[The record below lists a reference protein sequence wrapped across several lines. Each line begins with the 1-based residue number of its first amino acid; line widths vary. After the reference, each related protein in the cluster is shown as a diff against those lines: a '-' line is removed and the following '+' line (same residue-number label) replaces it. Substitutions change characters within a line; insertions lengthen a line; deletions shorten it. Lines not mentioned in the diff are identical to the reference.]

1 VAVWLL
7 SGRLLF
13 DHENPLHRLVATMTE
28 DIPDL
33 SARIP
38 GAPEPLLALLRALLS
53 KKPDDRPASAREVMR
68 GLRAIPLDPTRWNE
82 ERARAWWRE
91 HVPPLDTHL
100 GDAQSAR
107 SVVVAE

>member
-1 VAVWLL
+1 
-7 SGRLLF
+7 
-13 DHENPLHRLVATMTE
+13 MTE

-53 KKPDDRPASAREVMR
+53 KKPDDRPASARDVMR
-68 GLRAIPLDPTRWNE
+68 ALRAIPLDPTRWND
-82 ERARAWWRE
+82 ERARVWWRE
-91 HVPPLDTHL
+91 HVPPLDTHV